1 MKLIPITQGRSV
13 QVDDSDFQ
21 QLSQYK
27 WSLFKVKDLEYAK
40 TKINGNTVMIHRM
53 IMGCSKGD
61 GILIDHRDHNG
72 LNCQRYNIREVTQ
85 AQNMY
90 NRRKIKKSRSI
101 YKGLYHENRLNHW
114 VARIKMNGK
123 FIYLG
128 KFSNETDAAIAYN
141 IAAITYYGEFAS
153 LNPIQI

>member
-1 MKLIPITQGRSV
+1 
-13 QVDDSDFQ
+13 
-21 QLSQYK
+21 
-27 WSLFKVKDLEYAK
+27 
-40 TKINGNTVMIHRM
+40 MIHRM